1 MIKQKLTLSCDD
13 ELIKFAKDANMN
25 ISAFLEE
32 KLAEFFNMECIF
44 NEEIKTLWKK
54 GKSHDPA
61 LKSEA

>member
-1 MIKQKLTLSCDD
+1 MIKQKLTLSIDD

-32 KLAEFFNMECIF
+32 KLAEFFDVECIF

-54 GKSHDPA
+54 T
-61 LKSEA
+61 E